1 MTKRCIECRAGCHDN
16 YDDNVLLCKIVDPDT
31 RKMYKRGYLCSEHR
45 TAFAD
50 DGYEVTYLSTT
61 TG

>member
-1 MTKRCIECRAGCHDN
+1 MTKRCVECRAGCHDN

-50 DGYEVTYLSTT
+50 DGYEVICV
-61 TG
+61 